1 MPNNNIELITRYS
14 PKAWDTVYK
23 QESMSALLDT
33 NKELVKFTG
42 AKTVKIG
49 KWQNGGLR
57 DYYRNNAGDPRVELA
72 PQGANFVGSA
82 GFGYQKSAARLVWE
96 EFTLSCDR
104 AAAFQIE
111 KFDNEE
117 SGEELVGLGVSEI
130 SRTTIVPEVDAYCFS
145 TIASYCSTGLG
156 NLVTGDFAA
165 EGAKPLAAL
174 NAAFTYFANK
184 EVPVTDQIAFVSPDF
199 MNALRNSSE
208 VTKFLGQTDFE
219 NKDIKFTITKYQGRQ
234 LVEVSPERLRTNISL
249 FGQEGYS
256 WGAGSKKIN
265 FLMVAKSAVTH
276 VVKYEKVKVIGD
288 DLNLAGNGFDGYT
301 VYARIYHDV
310 FVPDNK
316 RVALYCN
323 VAEGAAPAMTLDV
336 LVANGKIKA
345 MTTHPGEKLAF
356 VGTSTDSSVT
366 VGSTL
371 SNFTIAHVG
380 DAVAATTTWYAVN
393 SDKVVL
399 ATYTHTVA

>member
-1 MPNNNIELITRYS
+1 MY
-14 PKAWDTVYK
+14 W
-23 QESMSALLDT
+23 
-33 NKELVKFTG
+33 
-42 AKTVKIG
+42 
-49 KWQNGGLR
+49 
-57 DYYRNNAGDPRVELA
+57 
-72 PQGANFVGSA
+72 
-82 GFGYQKSAARLVWE
+82 
-96 EFTLSCDR
+96 
-104 AAAFQIE
+104 
-111 KFDNEE
+111 
-117 SGEELVGLGVSEI
+117 
-130 SRTTIVPEVDAYCFS
+130 RTTEVDAYCFS
-145 TIASYCSTGLG
+145 TIASYCTEGLG
-156 NLVTGDFAA
+156 NLVVENLDGAD
-165 EGAKPLAAL
+165 AKPLASL
-174 NAAFTYFANK
+174 NKAFTYFANR

-256 WGAGSKKIN
+256 WGADSKKIN

-316 RVALYCN
+316 RVALYCS

-336 LVANGKIKA
+336 LVANEKIKSI
-345 MTTHPGEKLAF
+345 TTHPGEKLAF
-356 VGTSTDSSVT
+356 VVTSTETAAVGATLGGTLTFVKPGDEVT
-366 VGSTL
+366 
-371 SNFTIAHVG
+371 
-380 DAVAATTTWYAVN
+380 ATTKFYAIN
-393 SDKVVL
+393 SDKKVL
-399 ATYTHTVA
+399 AVYEHTVA